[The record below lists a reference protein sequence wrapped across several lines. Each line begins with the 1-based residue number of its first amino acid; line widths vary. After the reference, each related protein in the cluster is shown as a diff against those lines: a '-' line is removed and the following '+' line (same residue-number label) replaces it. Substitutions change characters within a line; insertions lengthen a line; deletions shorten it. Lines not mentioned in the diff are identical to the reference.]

1 MARIRQP
8 SINGAQ
14 TILQVDFLSPMLNV
28 SMQILPLQTSHL
40 TGGRR
45 RIWKEH
51 DEIDMG
57 VAKEVDGEFGNKA
70 GLRSK

>member
-14 TILQVDFLSPMLNV
+14 TILQVDFPFSYVECIYADTSLTNVALNWRAEKN
-28 SMQILPLQTSHL
+28 LE
-40 TGGRR
+40 
-45 RIWKEH
+45 EH